1 MARAI
6 DTGAARGRF
15 FWFFGHGAG
24 GCLILP
30 GGHAAH
36 QGGFF
41 FFFFFAA
48 EPPGRGEAVA
58 LCHLHQCGL
67 TRGIFGDRIGGWVSY
82 RVDGVH
88 CHTDSNTR
96 TAHSRQEFL
105 FFVESFVVL
114 CGEGGL
120 FLDTLRGT
128 GTSRDG
134 TPPSGDG
141 LCLA

>member
-15 FWFFGHGAG
+15 FWFLVTERVAASSCRVDMPRTRGA
-24 GCLILP
+24 
-30 GGHAAH
+30 
-36 QGGFF
+36 